1 MKNTLNE
8 KELERAK
15 ENFKRRLG
23 DLVKT
28 PQTKRNIMKIF
39 LEEVNNIVEQVEVDR
54 PSFVKRLIWFIKRK

>member
-1 MKNTLNE
+1 MKNTINE